1 MSFNPHVTVACVVEK
16 DGRFLLVRE
25 MIDGCEQLNQ
35 PAGHL
40 EANETLQEAAKR
52 ETLEETGW
60 RIELT
65 GVVGIDLYTAPANG
79 ITYVRTTFIA
89 NAVTHLPQLPLDQG
103 IIGPIWLDR
112 DEIASRREQLRSP
125 MVLQI
130 VDDYLAGRRF
140 PLEVAG
146 RRG

>member
-60 RIELT
+60 GGAFPEETEGWSLI
-65 GVVGIDLYTAPANG
+65 
-79 ITYVRTTFIA
+79 YVRK
-89 NAVTHLPQLPLDQG
+89 
-103 IIGPIWLDR
+103 
-112 DEIASRREQLRSP
+112 
-125 MVLQI
+125 
-130 VDDYLAGRRF
+130 
-140 PLEVAG
+140 
-146 RRG
+146 